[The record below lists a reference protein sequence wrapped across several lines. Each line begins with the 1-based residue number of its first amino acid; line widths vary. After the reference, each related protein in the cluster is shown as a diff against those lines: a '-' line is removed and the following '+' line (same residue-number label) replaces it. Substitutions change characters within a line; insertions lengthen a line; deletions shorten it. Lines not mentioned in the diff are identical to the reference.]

1 MSPFCYKVENF
12 LEQKKILEN
21 ICVLWNYPC
30 FLPRTNGLDR
40 RLDALS
46 LEVDQKLRSLRSQ
59 FTQQHAEPR
68 DALPPP
74 PPPSSAAA
82 AAVDGARRSGKAKKG
97 SSKDK
102 KGQQQQQKVSATSTS
117 SSSAARTS
125 KISVTY
131 ENGRITNLS
140 TNGDTLI
147 EVRKTICLA
156 CFCLPFLFFFIRQQ
170 RPLASSRSRTTVAIT
185 DTATS
190 AATEDSAATARLP
203 RRRPR
208 RPSATETGCTTAW
221 TTGAVP
227 RRRRTRRTGG

>member
-1 MSPFCYKVENF
+1 MENF

-59 FTQQHAEPR
+59 FTQQHSEPR

-74 PPPSSAAA
+74 PPPSSSAA
-82 AAVDGARRSGKAKKG
+82 AAVDGSRRSTKTKKG

-102 KGQQQQQKVSATSTS
+102 KGQQQQQKVSATSTSS

-156 CFCLPFLFFFIRQQ
+156 CFCLLFVAF
-170 RPLASSRSRTTVAIT
+170 SSL
-185 DTATS
+185 DYNGNWLHPGP
-190 AATEDSAATARLP
+190 E
-203 RRRPR
+203 
-208 RPSATETGCTTAW
+208 RPSQ
-221 TTGAVP
+221 
-227 RRRRTRRTGG
+227 